1 MNRLIS
7 SHNPDAAAGTT
18 DPIDGILDK
27 FLAARGKP
35 PGTLV
40 DVTED
45 EIKMVCHRARD
56 VLMDQPMLLELA
68 APIKIVGDIHGQFS
82 DMLRLF
88 EYGGFPPATN
98 YLFLGDYV
106 DRYVLSMIFLLWY
119 GLRKIDLAVYRPRK
133 CTNTVLYFPLD

>member
-7 SHNPDAAAGTT
+7 RHNPDAANPDAAAGTI

-56 VLMDQPMLLELA
+56 TLMDQPMLLELA

-106 DRYVLSMIFLLWY
+106 DRYVLECAEYYVAMVWFE
-119 GLRKIDLAVYRPRK
+119 KDRP
-133 CTNTVLYFPLD
+133 T